1 MALSG
6 TYVFTLFCMSI
17 LRITEPSAMYN
28 MLFRLSYTIL
38 VGFQKRALLPLPSW
52 ALPRSSS
59 LPAMVLTTTFEVLA
73 SVAVALSARRS
84 ETIVVSVNF
93 SLWHEVQTI
102 VLTVR
107 NRNSFMM
114 IMVS

>member
-1 MALSG
+1 
-6 TYVFTLFCMSI
+6 MSI

-28 MLFRLSYTIL
+28 ILFRLSYTIL

-59 LPAMVLTTTFEVLA
+59 LPEIVLTTTFEVLA
-73 SVAVALSARRS
+73 SVVVALSALFS

-93 SLWHEVQTI
+93 SLLQEVQTI
-102 VLTVR
+102 VLTAK
-107 NRNSFMM
+107 NRNSLLM
-114 IMVS
+114 IMVC